1 MGCCEST
8 ATGSN
13 GELVMQ
19 SKNNFN
25 DKSNSTTS
33 NNAMGAMEGVD
44 LNGQFEMFRENYYIN
59 SVERYNVKYRENKLD
74 SDKQLI

>member
-44 LNGQFEMFRENYYIN
+44 LNG
-59 SVERYNVKYRENKLD
+59 
-74 SDKQLI
+74 